1 MRQIFSSPN
10 TALVNHL
17 RSILDSLGIP
27 CRVRGEF
34 LSAAVGEL
42 PPIECWAELWVVDDD
57 RYDDA
62 KDVIRRAA
70 TGGEDAGAAWTC
82 DGCGEH
88 IEGQFGECWNCGR
101 LRREF
106 ERAG

>member
-1 MRQIFSSPN
+1 MRLVHSSPN

-17 RSILDSLGIP
+17 RSMLESMGIV

-62 KDVIRRAA
+62 VDLVGRAA
-70 TGGEDAGAAWTC
+70 GVALTSDWVC
-82 DGCGEH
+82 PDCGE
-88 IEGQFGECWNCGR
+88 IVDAELTECWSCGHAVD
-101 LRREF
+101 LIA
-106 ERAG
+106 RAG